1 MDHSMTDNPRLTEP
15 GSLVRIK
22 SEKEIVATLGPD
34 GTLDR
39 LPFMPEMRKYC
50 GRIFRVYKPATTS
63 CVDTI
68 GARRID
74 DAVYLEGIRCDGH
87 GHDDCQKLCTV
98 IWKTA
103 WLTEAQAT
111 DTVLKS
117 PGFGEPP
124 PPPEMTYRI
133 KEGKVYFCQSTELFK
148 ATRPIPLTDLR
159 HYVINIL
166 NGQQSLPRLLRE
178 LWVRSSSKIR
188 TSLGMDPGL
197 PWGGHLRKT
206 PQESLNLKPGEL
218 VEVKSLEEIRAT
230 VNPSGKNR
238 GLEFAPE
245 MMKFCGRRFI
255 VLSRVEKIIMETT
268 AEMLPISDTVIL
280 EAVACDGCFHRGCA
294 RNHYFHWREVWLKR
308 IDLPHKAIDPFATDS
323 PAEIEASSIA
333 HSGKPADCNLIGE
346 EPLTPDPYLKMLENL
361 LEPAGR
367 QKKNRTPDPV

>member
-1 MDHSMTDNPRLTEP
+1 MTDNPRLIEP

-22 SEKEIVATLGPD
+22 TEKEIISTLESD

-50 GRIFRVYKPATTS
+50 GRIFRVYKPADTS

-68 GARRID
+68 GARRIE
-74 DAVYLEGIRCDGH
+74 DAVYLEGMRCDGTT
-87 GHDDCQKLCTV
+87 HDGCQKLCPI

-103 WLTEAQAT
+103 WLTEVESANPAPAP
-111 DTVLKS
+111 
-117 PGFGEPP
+117 PGLNEPP
-124 PPPEMTYRI
+124 PPPLMNYMI
-133 KEGKVYFCQSTELFK
+133 KKGNRYFCQSTELLI
-148 ATRPIPLTDLR
+148 ATRSIPLTDLT
-159 HYVINIL
+159 HYLTNLL

-188 TSLGMDPGL
+188 TSVGMDPGL
-197 PWGGHLRKT
+197 PWGGHLKKT

-218 VEVKSLEEIRAT
+218 VEVKSLDEIRAT
-230 VNPSGKNR
+230 LTPIGKNR

-294 RNHYFHWREVWLKR
+294 RNHYFHWREIWLKR
-308 IDLPHKAIDPFATDS
+308 VDLPYTAKDPFATDS
-323 PAEIEASSIA
+323 PAELEASALA
-333 HSGKPADCNLIGE
+333 HQGKPDDCELKGE
-346 EPLTPDPYLKMLENL
+346 DPKIPDPYLKMLENI

-367 QKKNRTPDPV
+367 KKKDSSPETV